1 MDEKLSV
8 LHELLS
14 KALYIVNRD
23 ESDALIE
30 EFSNKLDVSDD
41 NQMSLLLSDIK
52 KLCDEISFLRSEK
65 SNDFYNRQLSTL
77 TEQERKELAESLR
90 IISENLFDYHFQP
103 IVSAIDGE
111 IYSYEALMRPRS
123 ELCPSPFHIIKYA
136 EFARKLEDIEAR
148 TFLNVLN
155 IIDTKKELFSDKK
168 IFINSIPRAEISEEE
183 FEIIK
188 KLLIK
193 HTGSVIVEMTE
204 QSELNDYEINEIKEL
219 YRQYNLK
226 IALDDYG
233 TGYANVQNLLRYMP
247 DFVKIDRSL
256 LSGIHN
262 NKKKRHFVR
271 EIVEFCHEN
280 NILAIA
286 EGVETTEELR
296 SVIMLGVD
304 LIQGYYTS
312 RPTANI
318 IDSIPYEIRKEIML
332 YQEERQTG
340 KKQHIYT
347 AENNERISI
356 ERLSKG
362 NYDSIFIGSES
373 GSDIT
378 VTSSPG
384 INPLIH
390 IEIENGF
397 KGTIHLENVTLTSFN
412 NHPCIIIGENCDVLL
427 DFIGS
432 NFLVSGGICVP
443 ETSKLTC
450 SGDGHLKIT
459 VDGSSFYAIGND
471 MEKRHGELVFE
482 AGITIDNKSAACVCI
497 GSGLGGKI
505 NFIRGQYLFSMT
517 GYMGVGIG
525 AYTGDCDVNF
535 FASDITINGS
545 LERGVGVGTLSGN
558 CKAQVNHAAIKTYIS
573 GNEIVG
579 IGTLGG
585 IISEVTVDEAS
596 VVTNVA
602 ADRCTG
608 IGALYS
614 NSKFSILK
622 SNLNIAS
629 EGKDAL
635 AIGGIDGVSKID
647 MVNSDCT
654 INLTTDPDYMKYVD
668 ESNIHIIGGR
678 MKVTINEQTICE

>member
-1 MDEKLSV
+1 MGEKLYV
-8 LHELLS
+8 LRELLS
-14 KALYIVNRD
+14 KALYIVSKD
-23 ESDALIE
+23 DSDALIDE
-30 EFSNKLDVSDD
+30 YSKKLDALNDEHM
-41 NQMSLLLSDIK
+41 QLLLSDIR

-136 EFARKLEDIEAR
+136 EFARKLEDIEAA

-155 IIDTKKELFSDKK
+155 IVDSKNELFLNKK
-168 IFINSIPRAEISEEE
+168 IFINSIPRAVISRKK

-188 KLLIK
+188 KLLVK
-193 HTGSVIVEMTE
+193 YTGSFVVEMTE
-204 QSELNDYEINEIKEL
+204 QSELNDYELNEIKEL
-219 YRQYNLK
+219 YRQYNMK

-247 DFVKIDRSL
+247 DYVKIDRSL

-296 SVIMLGVD
+296 SVILLGVD
-304 LIQGYYTS
+304 LVQGYYTS
-312 RPTANI
+312 RPSANI
-318 IDSIPYEIRKEIML
+318 IDSIPYDIKKEIML

-356 ERLSKG
+356 ERLSKD
-362 NYDSIFIGSES
+362 NYDSILIGCHS

-378 VTSSPG
+378 VTSTPG
-384 INPLIH
+384 FNPLIH

-412 NHPCIIIGENCDVLL
+412 NHPCIVIGENCDVLL

-450 SGDGHLKIT
+450 SGDGHLKVI

-471 MEKRHGELVFE
+471 IDKRHGEIVLE
-482 AGITIDNKSAACVCI
+482 SGITVDNKSAACVCI

-505 NFIRGQYLFSMT
+505 NFIKGQYLFSMT

-525 AYTGDCDVNF
+525 AYTGDCEVNF
-535 FASDITINGS
+535 FASDITVNGS

-558 CKAQVNHAAIKTYIS
+558 CKVQINHAAAKMYMS
-573 GNEIVG
+573 GNETVG

-585 IISEVTVDEAS
+585 IMSDVTVDEAS

-602 ADRCTG
+602 AVRCTG

-614 NSKFSILK
+614 NSTFSILK
-622 SNLNIAS
+622 SNLSIAS
-629 EGKDAL
+629 EGNYAL
-635 AIGGIDGVSKID
+635 AIGGIEGISKID

-654 INLTTDPDYMKYVD
+654 ISLITDPDYMKYVD
-668 ESNIHIIGGR
+668 EGNIHIIGGR
-678 MKVTINEQTICE
+678 MKVTVNEQIICE